1 MIRWQWAALA
11 VTIAVVAGYVGRPG
25 VEAAGL
31 ATAQQAVFRA
41 TANLVAVDATVM
53 RGRNPVPGLTP
64 ADFHLTDNGVVQQIE
79 SVSQGTMPLDL
90 TIVLDFST
98 SARNDFAE
106 FLRSAAG
113 MQRLLRE
120 EDRWRWLGIFMEA
133 REVMSMRPAQ
143 DPLPALSRPDAVNIT
158 ALHDTVFLALV
169 RPGEPERRHLV
180 VVFTDG
186 DDTWS
191 MLDGRQ
197 LPAIALKADAVL
209 HVVNSGSPAGPQQEA
224 NRMRER
230 EHQRWRE
237 SQQALFDAAQV
248 SGGSIHHLSNR
259 AEAFARIIE
268 DFRSAYVLRYIPK
281 GVDTPGWHDIT
292 VTVTRPGAHTIRAR
306 KGYERGASY

>member
-1 MIRWQWAALA
+1 MIRLRWAAL
-11 VTIAVVAGYVGRPG
+11 VIVSAVVVYAWPAGL
-25 VEAAGL
+25 EAAN
-31 ATAQQAVFRA
+31 QQAVFRA

-53 RGRNPVPGLTP
+53 RGRNPVLGLTP
-64 ADFHLTDNGVVQQIE
+64 SDFQLTDNGVVQQIE

-98 SARNDFAE
+98 SARNDFGE

-113 MQRLLRE
+113 MQRLLRV

-133 REVMSMRPAQ
+133 REVMSMRPSQ

-158 ALHDTVFLALV
+158 ALHDTIFLALV

-197 LPAIALKADAVL
+197 LPSIAGKADAVL
-209 HVVNSGSPAGPQQEA
+209 HAVISGSPAGPQA
-224 NRMRER
+224 DGNRMRER
-230 EHQRWRE
+230 EDRRWRE
-237 SQQALFDAAQV
+237 SRDALFDAVQV

-259 AEAFARIIE
+259 AEAFAKIVE
-268 DFRSAYVLRYIPK
+268 DFRSAYVLRYVPR
-281 GVDTPGWHDIT
+281 GVDTPGWHAVT

-306 KGYERGASY
+306 KGYEKPE